1 MIKSVPLYIVA
12 WTNMYADRGLG
23 VRHHQL
29 WVLASLQ
36 LATKPVTPSEIS
48 ALLNSRRDET
58 LLPPTDPV
66 EFEASLAALMLRPTL
81 HDFIAGNTRRATVAE
96 ARRRRRIGLG
106 PLSGLVIL
114 SACSTTPAL

>member
-1 MIKSVPLYIVA
+1 
-12 WTNMYADRGLG
+12 
-23 VRHHQL
+23 
-29 WVLASLQ
+29 
-36 LATKPVTPSEIS
+36 
-48 ALLNSRRDET
+48 